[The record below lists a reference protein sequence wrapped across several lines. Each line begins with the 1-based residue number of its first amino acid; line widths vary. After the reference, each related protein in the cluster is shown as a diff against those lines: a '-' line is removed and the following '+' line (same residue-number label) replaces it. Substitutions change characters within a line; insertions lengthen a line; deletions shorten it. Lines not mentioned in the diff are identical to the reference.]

1 LIAARRPSAF
11 VGEIEQI
18 RAEDA
23 GVEYVMSNPLAADE
37 LTF

>member
-11 VGEIEQI
+11 PGEIDQI
-18 RAEDA
+18 RAKDA
-23 GVEYVMSNPLAADE
+23 DVEYVMPNPLAADE